1 MKPKNEI
8 YACHLLATKRQQAG
22 ESFDEYPQA
31 LTTLSKDCNIKTAT
45 AGQCRDQSIQE
56 AFIAGLLY
64 NSIRQR
70 LLENNTLDIKDNVR
84 SGSFT

>member
-8 YACHLLATKRQQAG
+8 YACHLLATKRQQAR